1 MRHRVAHR
9 KLGRVTEHRIA
20 LLRSQAEALIRHEHI
35 ETTVPKAK
43 ELRPFV
49 ERLITIAKRG
59 LAEGP
64 KTPLALHAK
73 RLVAADVHKPET
85 VDKLFATI
93 APRFAE
99 RPGGYTRILKLGF
112 RRGDA
117 ADMAQIELVGSE
129 YNPNLEK
136 EGGAAEKTPE
146 KKTAASRL
154 KSLAARFRG
163 KKFEGGGA
171 PERKTKAHTKAEG
184 GGPKK
189 GSTPRKAGGS

>member
-1 MRHRVAHR
+1 M
-9 KLGRVTEHRIA
+9 
-20 LLRSQAEALIRHEHI
+20 IRHERI

-64 KTPLALHAK
+64 KTTKALHAK
-73 RLVAADVHKPET
+73 RLVAVDVHKPET
-85 VDKLFATI
+85 VDKLFETI
-93 APRFAE
+93 APRFAA

-136 EGGAAEKTPE
+136 EVDGRGQGPREEDRGQPAQEPRGQVPRQEGRRRRAGEEGQGAHQGRRRRAQEGQH
-146 KKTAASRL
+146 ASQVRRQR
-154 KSLAARFRG
+154 S
-163 KKFEGGGA
+163 
-171 PERKTKAHTKAEG
+171 
-184 GGPKK
+184 
-189 GSTPRKAGGS
+189 